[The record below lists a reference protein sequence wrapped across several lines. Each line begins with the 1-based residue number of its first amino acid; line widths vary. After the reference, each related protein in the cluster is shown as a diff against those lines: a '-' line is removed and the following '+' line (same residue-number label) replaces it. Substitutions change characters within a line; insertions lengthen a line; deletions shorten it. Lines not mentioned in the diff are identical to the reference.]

1 LGLSAEALAIKI
13 LQIKPRNPTIVELQ
27 PLLLLG
33 LYEAV
38 IMPELG
44 CPVMGNH
51 THELVLGRLLGVGRG
66 LGVRG
71 DRVGLQVE
79 LHWELQFC
87 IDLFVYESVVI
98 KDDAL

>member
-1 LGLSAEALAIKI
+1 
-13 LQIKPRNPTIVELQ
+13 
-27 PLLLLG
+27 
-33 LYEAV
+33 
-38 IMPELG
+38 
-44 CPVMGNH
+44 MGNH